1 MLRRWIPM
9 LGVAAVVL
17 LSAEPASAR
26 LRDRLANRRGYS
38 DAPVYYQAT
47 PTATVTTS
55 EFVPTTAEPVYSER
69 PSRRFG
75 RRAPVT
81 SGATVYTP
89 TAPAG
94 AATGPMPDT
103 ERTSFYPS
111 TAPSNAVLLKVR
123 LPADAEL
130 RIEGKRMTTAGASR
144 QFLSPTLDPNK
155 EYTYELQ
162 AKWMENGKEVSRTR
176 TKTFKPGQELEFNFL
191 SRMPTDSKTPDTKTP

>member
-1 MLRRWIPM
+1 MLRRWIPI
-9 LGVAAVVL
+9 LGVLAVL
-17 LSAEPASAR
+17 LLAAEPASAR

-55 EFVPTTAEPVYSER
+55 EFVPATAEPVYSER

-75 RRAPVT
+75 RRAPVN
-81 SGATVYTP
+81 SGGAVYTP
-89 TAPAG
+89 TVPAG

-130 RIEGKRMTTAGASR
+130 RIEGKRMTFARATGRHFAKYISALLQGLGFIIAAFTAKR
-144 QFLSPTLDPNK
+144 QALHDMIAETVVIK
-155 EYTYELQ
+155 
-162 AKWMENGKEVSRTR
+162 R
-176 TKTFKPGQELEFNFL
+176 
-191 SRMPTDSKTPDTKTP
+191 